1 MNGMIKKYAPY
12 AAVIFGVFLIVPLIF
27 KTEAMSN
34 FVPLVFYFI
43 FPGTAIVCSAIY
55 CSKYGLDF
63 LFTLIAPI
71 AFIPSMILYYGG
83 FQPNVIFTNI
93 VLLAVYLSS
102 GIFGLFL
109 GDIVFGDKR
118 KKKEAEEKAEAEE
131 FMLEVKRRDDRVK
144 AQSDSGSYSDEVDDD
159 FDFDRFTSDIDKES
173 DYDSEI
179 DDILD
184 EFGH

>member
-1 MNGMIKKYAPY
+1 MESMIKKYAPY
-12 AAVIFGVFLIVPLIF
+12 AAVILGVFLIVPLIF
-27 KTEAMSN
+27 RNTAMN
-34 FVPLVFYFI
+34 NLVPIVFYFI
-43 FPGTAIVCSAIY
+43 FPGTAIVCAAVY

-71 AFIPSMILYYGG
+71 AYIPSMLLYYGG
-83 FQPNVIFTNI
+83 FHPKYIFTNI

-118 KKKEAEEKAEAEE
+118 KKREAEEKAEAEE
-131 FMLEVKRRDDRVK
+131 YMLKVKRRDEQNK
-144 AQSDSGSYSDEVDDD
+144 AQETDDSFDSDSDDD
-159 FDFDRFTSDIDKES
+159 FDYSRYSSDIDR
-173 DYDSEI
+173 DFDSEI
-179 DDILD
+179 DDILS